1 MSLVNMIGFILYL
14 LIIALIVG
22 GITLIAILVIDFAL
36 NFMPSRRHEL
46 EQQ

>member
-22 GITLIAILVIDFAL
+22 GVTFIAVLSLLILL
-36 NFMPSRRHEL
+36 
-46 EQQ
+46 